1 LRRCTPLK
9 EDHLVK
15 DFSPAYGIVPPLLT
29 PFNEDKSIDWDA
41 YERLIE
47 WHIEKGVTGLFV
59 VCGSSEYWRL
69 TEDEA
74 VEMATFAVKVA
85 GGRINI
91 LSGSTMSP
99 EDNLEQNI
107 AQTNRIWET
116 GVQGCFLTTPRV
128 LPAEDNVMV
137 DYFMKIHDSTEAQ
150 VYTYEMPGGTNYKF
164 SPEAF
169 AEVGKGERFIGIKD
183 TTCDLEKVRR
193 KIEAANGSILIMEA
207 NTPNFLESLKLGSVG
222 GINTSG
228 NVQPSLF
235 NMVWRLFDQ
244 GDLETA
250 SELHKRV
257 VEIDELM
264 SPGYVLSA
272 KILVSLMGS
281 PMNYITRNPAPEIT
295 PERMEELQNI
305 AKLIENTEKEFEG
318 TIA

>member
-1 LRRCTPLK
+1 M
-9 EDHLVK
+9 K

-91 LSGSTMSP
+91 LSGSTMST
-99 EDNLEQNI
+99 EDDLEQNI
-107 AQTNRIWET
+107 AQTSRIWET

-137 DYFMKIHDSTEAQ
+137 DYFMKIHDSTDAQ

-272 KILVSLMGS
+272 KILVSLMGA

-295 PERMEELQNI
+295 PARMEEI
-305 AKLIENTEKEFEG
+305 GRASCRERV
-318 TIA
+318 